1 MSTIPQPH
9 NSNEVPA
16 SAPVLYAS
24 AYFSVVAVDHDPALL
39 DASYSLRYQVY
50 CLERQFLPREEYP
63 DERERDEYDPH
74 SAHLAVINTS
84 GEIVAT
90 ARLIE
95 VTDRGLPLLDHCQLF
110 PDTDRAV
117 HFGARVVEVSRLCVS
132 RRYNRR
138 AGDAHYALAGA
149 RRNVPGPERR
159 ANARGGEIIMHVTR
173 GLYVASKQAG
183 YTHWLAATEQSLQRL
198 ISAYSLP
205 FVPIGPETDYYGKVT
220 PYSMSIAEFDTII
233 RSGTV
238 PLVSDFMGGLTPD
251 GAAVDA
257 SPLEGDIAAGRQLDE
272 RPADG

>member
-1 MSTIPQPH
+1 MSTVPQPH
-9 NSNEVPA
+9 DSEDVSA
-16 SAPVLYAS
+16 AAPVLYAS
-24 AYFSVVAVDHDPALL
+24 AYFSVVVVDHHPALL
-39 DASYSLRYQVY
+39 DATYSLRYQVY
-50 CLERQFLPREEYP
+50 CLERQFLPREEHP

-95 VTDRGLPLLDHCQLF
+95 VTDRGLPLLDHCRLF
-110 PDTDRAV
+110 ADTDRAV
-117 HFGARVVEVSRLCVS
+117 HFGERVVEVSRLCVS

-149 RRNVPGPERR
+149 RRDVSGPERR

-238 PLVSDFMGGLTPD
+238 PLVSDFIGLHPE
-251 GAAVDA
+251 GAPVDV

-272 RPADG
+272 RPADS